1 MSRRANDRIA
11 KGVCAAL
18 RKNGMAAI
26 WAASREEALEQAVGL
41 IRSGDRIGVG
51 GSMTL
56 EEIGL
61 MEALRR
67 GRVGR
72 KRFVF
77 YDQYRSN
84 VRRDRALALRHKSLG
99 ADLFFSGT
107 NAITLA
113 GELVNVDGYGN
124 RVAALSFGPDRVC
137 VVAGINKIVADVPA
151 ALDRIKTVAAPRNCL
166 RLNRLTPCHETGRC
180 DDAGCRAPER
190 ICNVLSVMRRQP
202 GGNRI
207 TVILVGEE
215 LGY

>member
-1 MSRRANDRIA
+1 MGRRISDKTI
-11 KGVCAAL
+11 KSVCATI

-26 WAASREEALEQAVGL
+26 WASSREKALKNAIEL

-51 GSMTL
+51 GSVTL
-56 EEIGL
+56 DEIGL
-61 MEALRR
+61 IETLRN

-72 KRFVF
+72 KKFTF
-77 YDQYRSN
+77 YDQYRAN
-84 VRRDRALALRHKSLG
+84 VPRKKALALRQKSLE

-107 NAITLA
+107 NAITRA

-124 RVAALSFGPDRVC
+124 RVAAISCGPARVC
-137 VVAGINKIVADVPA
+137 VVAGINKIVPNLPA

-166 RLNRLTPCHETGRC
+166 RLKRLTPCHKTGRC
-180 DDAGCRAPER
+180 NDARCLAPER
-190 ICNVLSVMRRQP
+190 ICNILSVIRRQP